1 MSYTLQLFQN
11 RAVNVITMFWVWGF
25 FPFCKGEGSFPIELA
40 ALHVLFFLL
49 FETTSVWGQGGNQQE
64 ALMRLK
70 EELSKAGLS

>member
-40 ALHVLFFLL
+40 ALHVLFFFSCLKLL
-49 FETTSVWGQGGNQQE
+49 LCGG
-64 ALMRLK
+64 K
-70 EELSKAGLS
+70 EEISKKP